1 MIKDRLVSLINQ
13 YVGQFVENINQD
25 NLNYS
30 VLGGNVELKDLV
42 LKPNALVDFLT
53 LQLGKEQAFD
63 VKVGHLDYIRLS
75 IPWANLFG
83 GTEVRLE
90 LDGLYLLLSPVSV
103 NVANKQRVEEL
114 EQKLKQAMLRA
125 LDPSVLQKVSKEV
138 EKHPGLFEKIGKYI
152 LNNIQIKISNVH
164 IRYEDSI
171 SNPASPFAAGGI
183 LGGLYIFTTNDR
195 WEEAEL
201 DSTAKILHKLGR
213 VSDLSVYWN
222 PRVDNSDLVG
232 GVDLI
237 QSGAWKTSLK
247 KSIRS
252 KMIKSEKF
260 SSVLTPFTAEAKV
273 ILYNVDDYKMP
284 KLYIQLSVD
293 NADVRMSR
301 NQVNNFTFSCQVDNA
316 DVTQSGKQLYIQLS
330 VNNTDIRMSHSQYDS
345 LTRWLEFSK
354 LLEVNRRYRKF
365 RPMKSVKS
373 SPASWWKYA
382 YKSVVEFYIKPYTWP
397 QIVKYK
403 QDYEKYWNLY
413 KQYLASLKDDNIKQK
428 LEGLEKVMDV
438 ANILKARAQ
447 AKVKYTEEM
456 KERERLKKEEMKR
469 KKEEKKKTGGGWFS
483 WIWGGSEEEEELDDL
498 ATEEELFALSEEEKQ
513 EIYQGVGYSESENAQ
528 SMPKEYVAYK
538 IQLRV
543 RQCCGCLTR
552 SEAPDSVCILQVV
565 MDDMLTSYENRPG
578 GQGVRVVSNTE
589 SFVISGISV
598 DQKPVKMLT
607 SNGGIYTSDL
617 TGQMFTLEYELR
629 PLHIKAEQSL
639 KMTVRPVEI
648 FYDQHSISEIFG
660 FFQSSDH
667 TGDTDMNALAMEK
680 LSGVVKYSKDMLLYA
695 MQQQSTFY
703 VAIHMRS
710 PYVVIPENGTLHK
723 GGNVL
728 VVDFGT
734 LSVES
739 DLQEKP
745 DPKASMSSSPL
756 QNQMYDKFLVKVSD
770 VKALIADSGEDW
782 PQFQTQVNSRFHVLP
797 STHLT
802 ISFYKTIVP
811 DNYQIPHQKFDVL
824 LPSLTLNLNDDQIL
838 VLYNFLFH
846 FPSPSRVAWGAE
858 TARDGGELSRP
869 RLVLADVQ
877 LDPDISTLRAI
888 RKSILRRSVAR
899 GRLTVVEE
907 GVPSK
912 SALPPIQSAE
922 DLKSME
928 DPSFPVMEDMDD
940 EDGDWKSDTNIRSV
954 EDYLTERVKMR
965 IYLRLQIAEMVLQ
978 ISQKSEG
985 RDYLMFRLDRISADM
1000 AVLDYV
1006 QDSQTP
1012 SQCGMAAVASVG
1024 ALSLADKLHTGT
1036 SGAYLELLRTESDK
1050 ELITFSYRQIN
1061 TKCPDFEPV
1070 FESTENKA
1078 TLMCNSLT
1086 IRLDQTGTCYLKK
1099 FLQQL
1104 QDRIAENEKKRAGFP
1119 SDVIDAVPVRR
1130 RGSKDAS
1137 SITSRTLSQIT
1148 QRITTFVDEVDAE
1161 MGRAAVQKQTLIK
1174 FHLTSHVQKVTIH
1187 LSNLDHPVAEMEL
1200 IGMDTQI
1207 SVENKKACY
1216 RSQIKDLAVL
1226 DKTAGTLYPHILML
1240 EEKDSPFFSMKVV
1253 QFWHSSKKRGKG
1265 RAGDQGL
1272 DYKVHLKIGD
1282 LQLAYV
1288 NRFLWDITKFFEPL
1302 KTPEIVEAAAATME
1316 NVSKQVAEI
1325 QPSSVRV
1332 GLVIDMK
1339 TPTVIVPKTSKS
1351 PDLLLFRFDYLQ
1363 IRNSIKSEFLADES
1377 QQDWNDIR
1385 IKVKGMQISRA
1396 KVLSDK
1402 FVVSHNVAEPV
1413 DFLASVSLALEPV
1426 RSKVRYDVSGDLF
1439 LMKVN
1444 MFQSDVKLL
1453 MDIVNLNLQEG
1464 APKSNKS
1471 GDTELSPHQIGSME
1485 ELSAPDTTD
1494 AGSAPTTPY
1503 NAVLTF
1509 QGLVVQLFEEKEEE
1523 NQPLKASMLSRFEI
1537 GKLVGRINTQTS
1549 EDIRS
1554 DVNLSLQ
1561 ALSVDDTRPNSTVVN
1576 KRIIDCIR
1584 ETINKEEEEL
1594 LPLISVIYKERTN
1607 GNREAD
1613 VRMEK
1618 ITVHIH
1624 IPYLQSLYQ
1633 FFLQALETDTP
1644 TNPSPRDSTSVD
1656 GEDIIDSPAP
1666 EPQPTGMFTL
1676 YGTMKQPEFILHGS
1690 SGPSDDR
1697 ILVLEADIEFNMK
1710 NDSSEQKIGSKV
1722 KDLKMYSSRMGSK
1735 ATSQHWVIQPCQ
1747 VDFERSVANNHA
1759 HHQVSL
1765 AVLEVYVSPQVIRL
1779 MFDVSRMLTAEEDTK
1794 EEVEDRQE
1802 KKSFTNLWSIHQTSA
1817 QKWLDKIDPDEP
1829 NNPLLPRRAPSETLV
1844 VNVEK
1849 IDVYFRIRN
1858 LDHHV
1863 DLLHVFCS
1871 LDSTIQDWSKQ
1882 LHMKADIELKAS
1894 YFNERLSVWEPLIEP
1909 VCETVGVYR
1918 PWWAVIKIVKGRS
1931 YPMAFNHVQ
1940 ENFNMEDCLR
1950 NDVQQLLHRSL
1961 NRPSSSES
1969 ETDESTEM
1977 TVLRP
1982 KLTGRASRLASER
1995 SLESL
2000 SHQASIQGES
2010 DTEPDGLIQSITNKL
2025 GGIFSDDDSSEDA
2038 DISDTDDN
2046 DELFDP
2052 SLDKPV
2058 FLTPKGP
2065 MQAARDQDEVDAPL
2079 LISEQDTIEEAEPG
2093 EDVPQSYYFIM
2104 ASQDQL
2110 LLNVTPQAI
2119 NVLTDINKAMTE
2131 PETLEMDT
2139 INLPALQIFNKLG
2152 VNASVTLHPDVKVH
2166 SENIKDCSLY
2176 KDGENSQPCDADIV
2190 DGNGLEVQSETDEAD
2205 GLISN
2210 ILGRV
2215 GHVAVSAGAYVFDN
2229 DEDYLSGQ
2237 NLSIS
2242 RFRLHVDG
2250 FHLSSTVSHRRAR
2263 RQLMPLFP
2271 HKPKEMMQD
2280 RNMHKI
2286 KYWYLLDIDV
2296 WHGRKVINF
2305 LSPLQIK
2312 NNITRSMDVFCKT
2325 KDLKVYL
2332 SVESDTEEFSKLVT
2346 IETGEVYNVPLFVAY
2361 HLELFMCPADSSYKM
2376 TRSKI
2381 WWKDLV
2387 GKEKSRTYSCPV
2399 AEADLEPF
2407 YFMVVCSKGS
2417 KLVPPQT
2424 VPAGVPYYQLT
2435 LSPPVILHNYL
2446 PYNIQYSLEGTQSA
2460 FVMLKMGDSSYLHG
2474 VDLKESY
2481 KLHLQIQDYQSI
2493 DWTGVYDIT
2502 QNLEEFKAVTM
2513 APYDF
2518 GFEGNNNKH
2527 LTLTVHATQ
2536 QSVVD
2541 LYVYSPYWLVNKTD
2555 LVIQVKGS
2563 KSEAVFDCQ
2572 PNRTS
2577 PVLFRF
2583 KKNRP
2588 KKAKIKVFNSRW
2600 SQSFSLDTVGN
2611 SGVVICNDRER
2622 KTKYRLMLQFQWSD
2636 LKLTRIVTIT
2646 PFFLV
2651 VNKLSRALRYMEE
2664 NETTDLWLDIGVGEC
2679 KPYWPSTS
2687 SDKMVIEYSDSNI
2700 MSEHF
2705 PINTPHNTVLRMENG
2720 TAVCVEVSGG
2730 LETSRTISFSD
2741 YDVGDAPVQVEN
2753 LCEDIFIVIRQK
2765 GQHQMTVLG
2774 QNQSILYTWDNPTG
2788 NRTLLWNVY
2797 NGKKSQESEI
2807 DITKDSY
2814 NPKRLT
2820 VKLVQSSSTYNY
2832 HDVTDG
2838 PVDSS
2843 PEDETDPGEEEEEG
2857 GDSVDGV
2864 DLRSRL
2870 KTKAY
2875 KMTIYWVSFL
2885 DRQQRVVLF
2894 TQDPRVAEAARMM
2907 YEGEHVTWFSLISL
2921 DGIALSVINEVYE
2934 EVALVSLTCLPASW
2948 EIEVKNK
2955 WKMLEDITL
2964 VTWLEDKWKNGVD
2977 QASWDNRIEVDFK
2990 NLRMTKPYIG
3000 DLRRVAYPGLFF
3012 QHRMSQ
3018 HQTLIHARIY
3028 KIQIDNQLLDAY
3040 HQTVLSCAPTPAYL
3054 VKKKGPKPCIEFGM
3068 IRRVV
3073 PENNVDTFRQ
3083 FQVILQELRLAVDW
3097 GFIESIQDT
3106 FADLMPTEA
3115 TESAKL
3121 QSDVVVTQRP
3131 LQEVADV
3138 MVEKRPHRIFFE
3150 MFKISPVKVHV
3161 SFSLRGNP
3169 HLTRDVQPS
3178 VASDIKEF
3186 LRNSIGATFTEVKDI
3201 ELKLGFFERRGALL
3215 SSVQMQ
3221 TQAIAHYR
3229 QQLML
3234 QIYVVIFGLDVLGN
3248 PYGLIKD
3255 IAEGLGELFYEPLL
3269 DTIQGEE
3276 AFSSNMV
3283 RGFQNA
3289 MGHIVGGTANSVAR
3303 ISGTLG
3309 NTLAYLSM
3317 DDEFQKRRVRRLQ
3330 QQPRNLPHSM
3340 GMAGRGFL
3348 SGMKFGLLGVVLDP
3362 IHGASEE
3369 GVEGF
3374 FKGIGKGLLGL
3385 ITQPLGGV
3393 MDMVSLAFDGL
3404 RRSAEND
3411 VVAIRMR
3418 LPRFINPYHGL
3429 EPYSWYRA
3437 QGNFILHSLRDEQHN
3452 SRVFVDFA
3460 PLSYDDRA
3468 DLIFITI
3475 GTILCLSKNRF
3486 STGYDVK
3493 WEVERERIMGI
3504 PEVMENKLV
3513 LTLKDKKGSLF
3524 SGSAIEISS
3533 PDDDILKWIQDRMER
3548 VIRQYV

>member
-1 MIKDRLVSLINQ
+1 MIKDRLVNLINE
-13 YVGQFVENINQD
+13 YIGEFVENINQD
-25 NLNYS
+25 NLKYS

-42 LKPNALVDFLT
+42 LKPRAVVDFLT
-53 LQLGKEQAFD
+53 LQFGKEQAFE

-75 IPWANLFG
+75 IPWGNLFG

-90 LDGLYLLLSPVSV
+90 LDGLYILLSPVTMDSY
-103 NVANKQRVEEL
+103 NKQRVEEM
-114 EQKLKQAMLRA
+114 EHKLKQAMLKA
-125 LDPSVLQKVSKEV
+125 LDPSVLQKVSKEA

-164 IRYEDSI
+164 IRYEDTV
-171 SNPASPFAAGGI
+171 SNPGTPFAAGGI

-195 WEEAEL
+195 WEEVEL
-201 DSTAKILHKLGR
+201 DSTAKILHKLGKVSDFSLYWNSR
-213 VSDLSVYWN
+213 VSS
-222 PRVDNSDLVG
+222 SDLVG
-232 GVDLI
+232 GKNLV
-237 QSGAWKTSLK
+237 QSGDWKSLLK
-247 KSIRS
+247 QSIRS
-252 KMIKSEKF
+252 KVISKDKF

-284 KLYIQLSVD
+284 KLYIQLSIGDATARV
-293 NADVRMSR
+293 SH
-301 NQVNNFTFSCQVDNA
+301 
-316 DVTQSGKQLYIQLS
+316 KQYLS
-330 VNNTDIRMSHSQYDS
+330 V
-345 LTRWLEFSK
+345 TRWLEFSK
-354 LLEVNRRYRKF
+354 RLEVNRRYRKF
-365 RPMKSVKS
+365 RPTVSVKKN
-373 SPASWWKYA
+373 PKSWWRYA
-382 YKSVVEFYIKPYTWP
+382 YDSVVEFNIKPYMWP

-403 QDYEKYWNLY
+403 QDYVKYWQVY
-413 KQYLASLKDDNIKQK
+413 KQHLESPKDQRIKQK
-428 LEGLEKVMDV
+428 VEQLEKSMDV
-438 ANILKARAQ
+438 TNILRAR
-447 AKVKYTEEM
+447 TEARLKFKEETG
-456 KERERLKKEEMKR
+456 ERERRRKEELKR
-469 KKEEKKKTGGGWFS
+469 KQEEKKKAGGGWFS
-483 WIWGGSEEEEELDDL
+483 WFWGGTEEEEESLDDL
-498 ATEEELFALSEEEKQ
+498 TTEDELFDLSEEEKR
-513 EIYQGVGYSESENAQ
+513 EIYEGVGYSESESPQ

-543 RQCCGCLTR
+543 RQCCGCLT
-552 SEAPDSVCILQVV
+552 STEAPESACILQIVLE
-565 MDDMLTSYENRPG
+565 DMLTSYENRPG

-589 SFVISGISV
+589 SFVISGISL
-598 DQKPVKMLT
+598 DNKQVKLLT

-629 PLHIKAEQSL
+629 PLHIKADQSL

-648 FYDQHSISEIFG
+648 FYDQHAISEIFR

-667 TGDTDMNALAMEK
+667 VMDTDMNALAMEK
-680 LSGVVKYSKDMLLYA
+680 LSGVVQYSKDMLLYA
-695 MQQQSTFY
+695 IQQQSSFY
-703 VAIHMRS
+703 VNIHMRS
-710 PYVVIPENGTLHK
+710 PYIVIPENGTLHT

-745 DPKASMSSSPL
+745 DDPRASLPQTFL
-756 QNQMYDKFLVKVSD
+756 QNQMYDKFQVKISD

-782 PQFQTQVNSRFHVLP
+782 PQFQTQGNSRFHVLP
-797 STHLT
+797 STQLSV
-802 ISFYKTIVP
+802 SFYKTIVP
-811 DNYQIPHQKFDVL
+811 DNYQIPHQKFDVQ
-824 LPSLTLNLNDDQIL
+824 LPSLTLNLNDEQIL
-838 VLYNFLFH
+838 VLYNFLLH
-846 FPSPSRVAWGAE
+846 FPSPSLVPPGAE
-858 TARDGGELSRP
+858 TTQDGGEVSRP
-869 RLVLADVQ
+869 KLVLSDVQ

-888 RKSILRRSVAR
+888 RKSILRRPVAR
-899 GRLTVVEE
+899 GLLTVVEE
-907 GVPSK
+907 GLMSTSAPS
-912 SALPPIQSAE
+912 PIQSVE
-922 DLKSME
+922 DLSISVVE
-928 DPSFPVMEDMDD
+928 DIDD
-940 EDGDWKSDTNIRSV
+940 EDKEWKSDTNIRSV
-954 EDYLTERVKMR
+954 EDYLTDRVKMKM
-965 IYLRLQIAEMVLQ
+965 YVRLQIAEMVLQ
-978 ISQKSEG
+978 ISQGHGNEA

-1000 AVLDYV
+1000 AVLYYV
-1006 QDSQTP
+1006 EGSTTTPP
-1012 SQCGMAAVASVG
+1012 SQCGTAVFASVG
-1024 ALSLADKLHTGT
+1024 ALSLADKLNKGT

-1061 TKCPDFEPV
+1061 KDCADFVSV

-1078 TLMCNSLT
+1078 TIVCNSLT
-1086 IRLDQTGTCYLKK
+1086 VRLDQTGMCYLKK
-1099 FLQQL
+1099 FTEELQN
-1104 QDRIAENEKKRAGFP
+1104 RIAENEKKRSQP
-1119 SDVIDAVPVRR
+1119 LPDYLDSVPLRR
-1130 RGSKDAS
+1130 SESRDAS
-1137 SITSRTLSQIT
+1137 SMTSRRLSQFAR
-1148 QRITTFVDEVDAE
+1148 RISTFVDEVDAE
-1161 MGRAAVQKQTLIK
+1161 MTKIHVPPKQKNLVK
-1174 FHLTSHVQKVTIH
+1174 FLLTSQVQKVTIH
-1187 LSNLDHPVAEMEL
+1187 LSNLESQVAEIEF
-1200 IGMDTQI
+1200 IGMDSQV
-1207 SVENKKACY
+1207 SVEKKKACI

-1226 DKTAGTLYPHILML
+1226 DKTTGTLYPHILML
-1240 EEKDSPFFSMKVV
+1240 EEKDSPFFNMKVE
-1253 QFWHSSKKRGKG
+1253 QFWRSAKKKRGH
-1265 RAGDQGL
+1265 GDPGL
-1272 DYKVHLKIGD
+1272 DYNVQLRIGD
-1282 LQLAYV
+1282 LQVAYV

-1302 KTPEIVEAAAATME
+1302 KTPEMVQVATATME
-1316 NVSKQVAEI
+1316 NVTKQVAEI
-1325 QPSSVRV
+1325 QPSAVRV
-1332 GLVIDMK
+1332 GLMIDMK

-1351 PDLLLFRFDYLQ
+1351 PDLMLLRFDYLQ

-1377 QQDWNDIR
+1377 QQDWNNVR
-1385 IKVKGMQISRA
+1385 IKVKAMQISRA
-1396 KVLSDK
+1396 KILSDK
-1402 FVVSHNVAEPV
+1402 FVVSHNIAEPV

-1426 RSKVRYDVSGDLF
+1426 KSKVMYDVSGDLF

-1444 MFQSDVKLL
+1444 MFQSDIRLL
-1453 MDIVNLNLQEG
+1453 MDILNMNFQEG
-1464 APKSNKS
+1464 APKSMEDKELPPPQTGS
-1471 GDTELSPHQIGSME
+1471 EDELPAPETTE
-1485 ELSAPDTTD
+1485 APP
-1494 AGSAPTTPY
+1494 APTTPY

-1509 QGLVVQLFEEKEEE
+1509 QGLVVQLFEEKQQEDHS
-1523 NQPLKASMLSRFEI
+1523 LKASKLSRIEI
-1537 GKLVGRINTQTS
+1537 GKLVGRVNTQTDG
-1549 EDIRS
+1549 DIRT

-1561 ALSVDDTRPNSTVVN
+1561 TLSVDDTRPNSTIIS
-1576 KRIIDCIR
+1576 KRIIDCER
-1584 ETINKEEEEL
+1584 GTIKKEEEEL

-1607 GNREAD
+1607 GNQEAD

-1618 ITVHIH
+1618 ITVNIH
-1624 IPYLQSLYQ
+1624 ITYLQTLYQ
-1633 FFLQALETDTP
+1633 YFLQALQTDTP
-1644 TNPSPRDSTSVD
+1644 TTPSPRDSTSVD
-1656 GEDIIDSPAP
+1656 GGDFPDSPAP
-1666 EPQPTGMFTL
+1666 EPQPTGVFTL
-1676 YGTMKQPEFILHGS
+1676 YGTIKQPEFILHGS
-1690 SGPSDDR
+1690 PGPNDDR

-1710 NDSSEQKIGSKV
+1710 NDSSEQILGSTV
-1722 KDLKMYSSRMGSK
+1722 KDLKMYNSRIGSK
-1735 ATSQHWVIQPCQ
+1735 ATSKHWVIQPCK
-1747 VDFERSVANNHA
+1747 VDLERRVGDNHA
-1759 HHQVSL
+1759 HHKVSL
-1765 AVLEVYVSPQVIRL
+1765 SELEVYVTPQVIRL
-1779 MFDVSRMLTAEEDTK
+1779 VYDVSKMLTSDEETK
-1794 EEVEDRQE
+1794 EEVKE
-1802 KKSFTNLWSIHQTSA
+1802 KKDPKQFTNLWSIHQTSA
-1817 QKWLDKIDPDEP
+1817 GKWLDKIDPEKP
-1829 NNPLLPRRAPSETLV
+1829 SNPLIPKSTPSETLLV
-1844 VNVEK
+1844 TVEK
-1849 IDVYFRIRN
+1849 INVYFRIRN

-1863 DLLHVFCS
+1863 DLLHVYCS
-1871 LDSTIQDWSKQ
+1871 LDSTIHDWSKQ
-1882 LHMKADIELKAS
+1882 LHMKADLELKAS
-1894 YFNERLSVWEPLIEP
+1894 YFNEKLSVWEPLVEP
-1909 VCETVGVYR
+1909 VCESVGVYR
-1918 PWWAVIKIVKGRS
+1918 PWWTIIKIVKGRS

-1950 NDVQQLLHRSL
+1950 NDVQQLLHRSMK
-1961 NRPSSSES
+1961 RSSTSES

-1995 SLESL
+1995 SHESL
-2000 SHQASIQGES
+2000 SHQPSIQGES

-2065 MQAARDQDEVDAPL
+2065 MQAGRGRRVTSCPHCSCFAPHREDLDEVDAPL
-2079 LISEQDTIEEAEPG
+2079 LTSEQDTIEEG
-2093 EDVPQSYYFIM
+2093 EAGGDVPQSYYFIM

-2119 NVLTDINKAMTE
+2119 NVLTDINKAMTA

-2139 INLPALQIFNKLG
+2139 VNLPALQIINKLG
-2152 VNASVTLHPDVKVH
+2152 VNASVTLHPDVKIH
-2166 SENIKDCSLY
+2166 PENIEGCQVY
-2176 KDGENSQPCDADIV
+2176 KDGENPPACDV
-2190 DGNGLEVQSETDEAD
+2190 DTVDANGLEIKSETDEAD

-2237 NLSIS
+2237 NLNIN

-2250 FHLSSTVSHRRAR
+2250 FHLSSTVSHRRAC
-2263 RQLMPLFP
+2263 RQLMPLSP
-2271 HKPKEMMQD
+2271 HKVSK
-2280 RNMHKI
+2280 HKT

-2312 NNITRSMDVFCKT
+2312 NNLDMSMDVFCKT
-2325 KDLKVYL
+2325 KDLKTYQD
-2332 SVESDTEEFSKLVT
+2332 VESDNEEFSKLVT
-2346 IETGEVYNVPLFVAY
+2346 IETGQVYNVPLFVAY
-2361 HLELFMCPADSSYKM
+2361 HLDLFLCPSDSSYKM
-2376 TRSKI
+2376 TQTKI
-2381 WWKDLV
+2381 WWKDFS
-2387 GKEKSRTYSCPV
+2387 GKEKSKIYTCPV

-2407 YFMVVCSKGS
+2407 YFMVICSDGS
-2417 KLVPPQT
+2417 KLVPAQT
-2424 VPAGVPYYQLT
+2424 VPTGVPYYQLS

-2446 PYNIQYSLEGTQSA
+2446 PYNIQYSLEGTRSA
-2460 FVMLKMGDSSYLHG
+2460 FVMLQMGESCHLHS
-2474 VDLKESY
+2474 VDLKQSY

-2493 DWTGVYDIT
+2493 DWTGVYEIT
-2502 QNLEEFKAVTM
+2502 QALEEFKAVSM

-2518 GFEGNNNKH
+2518 GNEGNNNKY

-2536 QSVVD
+2536 HSMVD

-2563 KSEAVFDCQ
+2563 KSDAVFDC
-2572 PNRTS
+2572 PSNLTS

-2588 KKAKIKVFNSRW
+2588 KKAKIKVYNSRW

-2651 VNKLSRALRYMEE
+2651 VNKSSRGLRYMEE
-2664 NETTDLWLDIGVGEC
+2664 NETTDLWLDIAEGEC
-2679 KPYWPSTS
+2679 KPYWPATS
-2687 SDKMVIEYSDSNI
+2687 SDKMVIKYSDSNI
-2700 MSEHF
+2700 TSEHF
-2705 PINTPHNTVLRMENG
+2705 PINSLHNTVLRMENG
-2720 TAVCVEVSGG
+2720 TAICVEVSGG

-2741 YDVGDAPVQVEN
+2741 YDIGDAPVQIEN
-2753 LCEDIFIVIRQK
+2753 LCEDVFIVVRQK

-2774 QNQSILYTWDNPTG
+2774 ENQSILYTWDNPTG
-2788 NRTLLWNVY
+2788 TRTLLWNVY

-2832 HDVTDG
+2832 NDVTDG
-2838 PVDSS
+2838 RVDSS

-2894 TQDPRVAEAARMM
+2894 TQDPRVAEAARMAHCYGVNSPHSHRLLPTM

-2921 DGIALSVINEVYE
+2921 DGITLSIINGVYE
-2934 EVALVSLTCLPASW
+2934 EVALVSLTSLPASW

-2964 VTWLEDKWKNGVD
+2964 VTWLEDQWKNGVD
-2977 QASWDNRIEVDFK
+2977 QASWDTRIEVDFK
-2990 NLRMTKPYIG
+2990 NMRMTKPYIG
-3000 DLRRVAYPGLFF
+3000 DLRRVAYPGLYF
-3012 QHRMSQ
+3012 QHRMSE

-3040 HQTVLSCAPTPAYL
+3040 HQTVLSCVPTPGYL

-3073 PENNVDTFRQ
+3073 QENNVDTFRQ
-3083 FQVILQELRLAVDW
+3083 FQLILQELRLAVDW

-3106 FADLMPTEA
+3106 FADLMPAEA

-3121 QSDVVVTQRP
+3121 QSDILVAQRP
-3131 LQEVADV
+3131 LQEVAEV
-3138 MVEKRPHRIFFE
+3138 MVERQPHRIFFE
-3150 MFKISPVKVHV
+3150 MFKISPIKVHV
-3161 SFSLRGNP
+3161 SFSLRGTP

-3178 VASDIKEF
+3178 VASDIKGF

-3201 ELKLGFFERRGALL
+3201 ELKLGFFERRGVLL
-3215 SSVQMQ
+3215 SSLQMQ
-3221 TQAIAHYR
+3221 TQALSHYR

-3255 IAEGLGELFYEPLL
+3255 ITEGLGELFYEPLL
-3269 DTIQGEE
+3269 DTIQGED

-3283 RGFQNA
+3283 RGFENA

-3303 ISGTLG
+3303 ITGTLG

-3340 GMAGRGFL
+3340 AMAGKGFL

-3362 IHGASEE
+3362 VHGASEE

-3385 ITQPLGGV
+3385 VTQPLGGV
-3393 MDMVSLAFDGL
+3393 MDMVSLAFDGV

-3437 QGNFILHSLRDEQHN
+3437 QGNFILHRLRDEQR
-3452 SRVFVDFA
+3452 SSGIFVDFA

-3468 DLIFITI
+3468 DLLFITDR
-3475 GTILCLSKNRF
+3475 TILSLSKNRF
-3486 STGYDVK
+3486 SPGYDVK

-3504 PEVMENKLV
+3504 PEVTENKIV

-3524 SGSAIEISS
+3524 SGSTIEISS
-3533 PDDDILKWIQDRMER
+3533 PNPEILRWIQDRMER
-3548 VIRQYV
+3548 IIRQQI